1 MKKKVKFFEKSVAT
15 DGNVKLNVSST
26 TTSIVSAG
34 GKEVAGKT
42 GAAITL
48 TDPDGKQLTA
58 LFTESQL
65 CDFIVALKALG
76 RHIVFQNHPC
86 PF

>member
-1 MKKKVKFFEKSVAT
+1 MKKKNKFFEKSVTT
-15 DGNVKLNVSST
+15 DGNVSVSISST
-26 TTSIVSAG
+26 ATTTVAAG
-34 GKEVAGKT
+34 GKVTKGKA
-42 GAAITL
+42 GAAVTL

-58 LFTESQL
+58 LFNEKLL

-76 RHIVFQNHPC
+76 RHIVYENHPC

>member
-1 MKKKVKFFEKSVAT
+1 MKKKKFFEKSVTT
-15 DGNVKLNVSST
+15 DGNVSVSISST
-26 TTSIVSAG
+26 ATAIVAAG
-34 GKEVAGKT
+34 GKETKGKA

-48 TDPDGKQLTA
+48 QDPDGKEVTA

-65 CDFIVALKALG
+65 CDLILALKALG
-76 RHIVFQNHPC
+76 RHIIFQNHPC